1 MLKKGN
7 CAQCAGA
14 GAPSDPSPASA
25 MLTLP
30 LVYLAAVLEYLV
42 AETLELTGNAVRN
55 NKKQH
60 IVPRHL
66 QVAIRNTNGVCE
78 MKPMNK

>member
-1 MLKKGN
+1 
-7 CAQCAGA
+7 
-14 GAPSDPSPASA
+14 

-30 LVYLAAVLEYLV
+30 LVYLTTVLEYMV
-42 AETLELTGNAVRN
+42 AETIELTGNAVHN

-66 QVAIRNTNGVCE
+66 QVAICNTNGVCE